1 MKTTV
6 LIALL
11 LAASTMADPDQGA
24 RAFLGLRSAGATLTK
39 VNREV
44 IHVYALVR
52 LEKGRFAKFECLSNG
67 SLRPLKDATF
77 ELVWGKNNGQYGYAL
92 VAGEASHE
100 FKAEPI
106 FEKFVFAGGQSKG
119 EYKTAVSQATEYK
132 GMKVLAGTFSSPPK
146 DPMLFLSPAA
156 KVEES
161 LATVDC
167 AMLILFKEC
176 QSIEESLNFM
186 RELRTSK

>member
-6 LIALL
+6 LVALL
-11 LAASTMADPDQGA
+11 LATSTMADPDQGV
-24 RAFLGLRSAGATLTK
+24 RAFLGLRSAGTTLTK

-67 SLRPLKDATF
+67 SLSPLKDATF
-77 ELVWGKNNGQYGYAL
+77 ELVWGKSNGQYGYAL

-100 FKAEPI
+100 FKSEPI
-106 FEKFVFAGGQSKG
+106 FEKFVFAGGTAKG
-119 EYKTAVSQATEYK
+119 EYKTAISHATEYK
-132 GMKVLAGTFSSPPK
+132 GMKVLAGTFSAPPK

-156 KVEES
+156 KVDES
-161 LATVDC
+161 LANVDC
-167 AMLILFKEC
+167 AMLILYKEC
-176 QSIEESLNFM
+176 QSIKESLDFM
-186 RELRTSK
+186 RELRIQK